1 MNGFKAT
8 SDSYREMAAKGECT
22 QEQAERI
29 CKAYDFLATC
39 DQEDFCTLFNST
51 AFNGIAK
58 AYLRKA
64 VDELAKEGKLTAE
77 QGKAVLGRLSVLF
90 DEMTAQQA
98 LQ

>member
-1 MNGFKAT
+1 MNGFEVTADT
-8 SDSYREMAAKGECT
+8 YREMAAKGECS
-22 QEQAERI
+22 QEQADRI

-51 AFNGIAK
+51 AFNDITK
-58 AYLRKA
+58 AYLRTA
-64 VDELAKEGKLTAE
+64 VDELTKEGEITAE
-77 QGKAVLGRLSVLF
+77 QGKAVLRRLSLLF